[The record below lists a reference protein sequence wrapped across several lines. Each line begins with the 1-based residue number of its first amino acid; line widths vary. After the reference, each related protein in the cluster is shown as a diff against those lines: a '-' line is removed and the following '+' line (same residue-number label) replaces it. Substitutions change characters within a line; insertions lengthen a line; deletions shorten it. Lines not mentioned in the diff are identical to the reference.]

1 VILPAPPMDN
11 LTISIIVIIILIL
24 LNGLFSAGEFA
35 IISSRKSKIR
45 DMIKEKKEK
54 KAELLLEMREHPEK
68 FLSTVQIGITI
79 FGTLASAIGGILSLH
94 YLEPVIREVP
104 YIGRFSETIA
114 LIIVVFCLTYLFLVV
129 GELVP
134 KHIGINY
141 RERAAI
147 RIVPIF
153 EFCSKMLFFLIRLLN
168 ASTAFV
174 MKLFH
179 LKQSDEVVTDDEI
192 KILLEEGRTK
202 GVFGKTEEELIS
214 SVFNFV
220 DRSVKEIMVPR
231 PNIYAIDMDK
241 GKEEVLKYIVENE
254 FSRYPAFRD
263 ELDNVQGIVYH
274 KDIAKFIW
282 SNEPLVLEKVLRKPY
297 FVPDTMKISVLLKD
311 MQRRRFHLAIVVDEY
326 GTTVGIVT
334 MEDIMEEIFGE
345 IMDETDTDLR
355 IERASDGSMIVDASY
370 SIRDLNGILA
380 MDLPESADYETLG
393 GFVLTQLQ
401 GLARGGEMVYHAG
414 YRFTVV
420 GIDGQ
425 RIIKVKLEKMTA
437 GKSKS

>member
-1 VILPAPPMDN
+1 MDSP
-11 LTISIIVIIILIL
+11 TISIIVIILLIL
-24 LNGLFSAGEFA
+24 LNAVFSAGEFA
-35 IISSRKSKIR
+35 IVSSRKSKIR
-45 DMIKEKKEK
+45 EMIKEKKEK
-54 KAELLLEMREHPEK
+54 KAELLLQMRENPEK

-79 FGTLASAIGGILSLH
+79 FGTLASAIGGVLSVH
-94 YLEPVIREVP
+94 YLEPLLRRVP
-104 YIGRFSETIA
+104 FIGRFSETAA
-114 LIIVVFCLTYLFLVV
+114 LVLVVLCLTYLFLVI

-153 EFCSKMLFFLIRLLN
+153 EFVSKIVFFPIRVLN

-174 MKLFH
+174 MKLFQ
-179 LKQSDEVVTDDEI
+179 LKQSDESVTEDEI

-214 SVFNFV
+214 GVFNFV

-241 GKEEVLKYIVENE
+241 SKEEVLKYIVENE
-254 FSRYPAFRD
+254 FSRYPAYRD
-263 ELDNVQGIVYH
+263 ELDNIQGIVYH

-282 SNEPLVLEKVLRKPY
+282 SSEPFALEKVLRKPY
-297 FVPDTMKISVLLKD
+297 FVPDTMSISVLLKD

-326 GTTVGIVT
+326 GTTVGIVS
-334 MEDIMEEIFGE
+334 MEDIMEEVFGE
-345 IMDETDTDLR
+345 IMDETDTDVR
-355 IERASDGSMIVDASY
+355 VERASDGSMIIDASY
-370 SIRDLNGILA
+370 SIRDLNSALG
-380 MDLPESADYETLG
+380 MELPESADYETLG

-401 GLARGGEMVYHAG
+401 GLARGGEMVYHQG
-414 YRFTVV
+414 YRFSVV
-420 GIDGQ
+420 GVDGH
-425 RIIKVKLEKMTA
+425 RIVKVKVERR
-437 GKSKS
+437 GKR